1 MWMLVDHLV
10 INFNHFVILFTVL
23 ASSKLR
29 LIGFRKIMAQS
40 AEFDPS
46 KPTLKPYSSYNS
58 DVHSLGKVYILS

>member
-29 LIGFRKIMAQS
+29 LIGFRESQS